1 MSIETTSSGPTLS
14 NKPARR
20 RRNRN
25 TLKSLCVG
33 VGWLATM
40 AAIIG
45 IYLGGAGIFMIVAGH
60 VIPYSFVL
68 TGIGLASVG
77 YLTWFLGFGPGSR
90 PPPTAGGAAPR
101 RAAKIESPTVQK
113 SLNASQRCSQCAT
126 VHRQSNR
133 VVAMGAVRLCERC
146 LSSAVAGLSSHWA
159 VRTGLVP
166 SEFDG
171 YGPIRSDLRRA
182 RSNTAESDLGP
193 TSDPG

>member
-1 MSIETTSSGPTLS
+1 MRIETTSSAPTLP
-14 NKPARR
+14 NEPARR
-20 RRNRN
+20 RRNHHA
-25 TLKSLCVG
+25 LKSLCVG

-40 AAIIG
+40 VAIIG
-45 IYLGGAGIFMIVAGH
+45 IYLGGAGVFMIVAGH

-77 YLTWFLGFGPGSR
+77 YLTWFLGFGPGSG
-90 PPPTAGGAAPR
+90 PTSSTSGAAPR
-101 RAAKIESPTVQK
+101 RAAEIESTAVQK

-126 VHRQSNR
+126 VHRQANR
-133 VVAMGAVRLCERC
+133 VVAMGTVHLCERC

-182 RSNTAESDLGP
+182 RTNATESDRGA
-193 TSDPG
+193 SSEPG